1 MSRVPDPVRPGEQP
15 AETVR
20 RFDAAARRY
29 ETPCGDG
36 AMVWR
41 TWGAG
46 TPVIL
51 LHGGSGSW
59 THWIKTIPDLARDYE
74 LWVPDIPG
82 LGDSAM
88 PPMPHVPKTCADV
101 LAVGFQKLFA
111 GERPHLVAFSFGSH
125 VGAWLAADLGP
136 QIRSFTVS
144 GCAALGLPHKHLEF
158 AKEHARMTPAE
169 HAEVHR
175 TNLAMLMIADPARI
189 DALAVHLQAENI
201 ARARFRSRQFANTA
215 EIARMLPSIP
225 VPMGAI
231 WGDRDVIA
239 TPSVQ
244 ARIDVI
250 RGVHHEL
257 VAHVVPD
264 AGHWAAYENAPG
276 FNAAL
281 RATLSALE
289 QLDPW
294 R

>member
-1 MSRVPDPVRPGEQP
+1 MAWAPDPIRSGEAP

-41 TWGAG
+41 VWGAG

-59 THWIKTIPDLARDYE
+59 THWIKTIPDLARDHE

-101 LAVGFQKLFA
+101 LAEGFQRFFA

-136 QIRSFTVS
+136 QLRSFTVS

-158 AKEHARMTPAE
+158 AKEHARMTAVE
-169 HAEVHR
+169 QAEVHR
-175 TNLAMLMIADPARI
+175 ANLAMLMLADAARI

-215 EIARMLPSIP
+215 DIKRLLPSIP

-231 WGDRDVIA
+231 WGARDVIA
-239 TPSVQ
+239 TPSVEARLDVLREVHTELI
-244 ARIDVI
+244 ARI
-250 RGVHHEL
+250 
-257 VAHVVPD
+257 VPD
-264 AGHWAAYENAPG
+264 AGHWVAYENAPA
-276 FNAAL
+276 FNTMLRETLAELAL
-281 RATLSALE
+281 
-289 QLDPW
+289 LDPW